1 MHAKYSGSVTN
12 GLNNY
17 LYNPIETGQ
26 REHNTLK
33 YRVSTLTCIVNSS
46 FVNIS
51 PTVVIGTLME
61 RSSIV
66 LQHGNPK
73 NL

>member
-1 MHAKYSGSVTN
+1 MHAKYSGSGTN

-26 REHNTLK
+26 REHNFTLK

-51 PTVVIGTLME
+51 PTVVNGI
-61 RSSIV
+61 
-66 LQHGNPK
+66 
-73 NL
+73 